1 MMIPAHLSP
10 TAVASFGLMAAD
22 IPAGSFTFLV
32 FATPPGAF
40 ADGNVGPTDLTDLRL
55 DASKLHPDTPG
66 KS

>member
-1 MMIPAHLSP
+1 MVIGPRLSIRVESGNIVLEWP
-10 TAVASFGLMAAD
+10 AD

-55 DASKLHPDTPG
+55 DVLQASP
-66 KS
+66 